1 MVAST
6 EPPNGLESNKKRRNR
21 AGISSVATQKRRE
34 RRESPPS
41 VRRIGSVGRNRRVPA
56 TITILRERLTQL
68 VERLR
73 VVVGHPL
80 LVS

>member
-1 MVAST
+1 MVVSAESS
-6 EPPNGLESNKKRRNR
+6 NGWVYDKKRQNQTET
-21 AGISSVATQKRRE
+21 SSVATQKRRE

-41 VRRIGSVGRNRRVPA
+41 VRRIGSIGRDRRVPT
-56 TITILRERLTQL
+56 TIAILRKRLAQL